1 MTWWMVPACAEDD
14 VHPPYPDVEGM
25 VRETLENG
33 CAAPSTAPGYN
44 GAKAADYPSVLA
56 LMWAVTGLPRHWT
69 IIWAVNGIGW
79 ERRLSNVDAGSI
91 SRPPDGRCV
100 TPRTTARA
108 AGGRAR

>member
-1 MTWWMVPACAEDD
+1 MTWWIVPACAEDD

-56 LMWAVTGLPRHWT
+56 LT
-69 IIWAVNGIGW
+69 
-79 ERRLSNVDAGSI
+79 
-91 SRPPDGRCV
+91 
-100 TPRTTARA
+100 
-108 AGGRAR
+108 